1 MIKQT
6 LRFAGI
12 FLAIV
17 CLAGLVAVRPVFAA
31 DGEKTM
37 EHMHHEDA
45 PAEDNAQP
53 AHEHVHKDP
62 APQEKA
68 NVGVTEHLGS
78 VIPLDLEFQTSDG
91 RTVTLKDIVDKPT
104 LFAPVYYSCP
114 NVCNFLQSR
123 LADIIPQVK
132 MKAGE
137 TFQVVSVSFD
147 EFDTPE
153 TAAEKKVNY
162 MKAAGGTVPD
172 SGWIFLTGS
181 KENIDKLMSA
191 LGFRFQRKDR
201 DFLHPVAV
209 IAVSK
214 SGKIVRYLYGTDIL
228 PFEMTMSVVEAEKET
243 PGLSVKKLVAYCFS
257 YDPQGKKYV
266 FDVMKVSGIVV
277 LLVIAMFAS
286 YLFFGGKK
294 RKKRGS
300 DEQ

>member
-181 KENIDKLMSA
+181 KENIDKLMNA

-209 IAVSK
+209 ISVSK

-228 PFEMTMSVVEAEKET
+228 PFEMTMAVVEAEKET
-243 PGLSVKKLVAYCFS
+243 LGLSVKKLVAYCFS

-266 FDVMKVSGIVV
+266 FDVMKISGIVV

>member
-181 KENIDKLMSA
+181 KENIDKLMNA

-209 IAVSK
+209 ISVSK

-228 PFEMTMSVVEAEKET
+228 PFEMTMAVVEAEKET